1 MCIWCEVQKKHDFV
15 SNQAN
20 RRKNHIQTRGQ
31 TQGKNNVDQEQGNS
45 STAISN
51 PCQNERI
58 DMEVEDEIS
67 CSSLSSI
74 GTTSTVTY
82 KTNSSLQK
90 RIDTAFSEIRSFKG
104 IYSSCTIDL
113 YLVYP
118 L

>member
-1 MCIWCEVQKKHDFV
+1 MSCHSHLHHSCSSQREQVLLVQ
-15 SNQAN
+15 NAN
-20 RRKNHIQTRGQ
+20 
-31 TQGKNNVDQEQGNS
+31 GNF
-45 STAISN
+45 I
-51 PCQNERI
+51 ERI

-67 CSSLSSI
+67 CSSVSSI